1 MTKIKVSFHSGKGF
15 AKHNN
20 HYPTKR
26 DKGNINRSLTAQNV
40 TWTCYKGVTDVVEA
54 EKKLYEEMFME
65 ELNIQNKK
73 YRKKGNY
80 GRIRTMDEWMKAERH
95 RPTENIFQI
104 GNMDCYIDPA
114 DLWNCYVKFASWRK
128 NTFKDNLILISSVMH
143 VDEATPHIHE
153 RYVLYYTDDQG
164 IKHTGMKKSLEQA
177 GVDLPDPSQPESREN
192 YRKITFD
199 AMCREK
205 WQDIVEDVLQ
215 NYKDLELD
223 RTVDQERKKY
233 RIGHMGVDSWRA
245 CEAAMR
251 RVNNT
256 KAMLKQQ
263 EDDLHA
269 KQKALKEEQEALKLQ
284 AEAIQVAA
292 KQQNANLTDLAEKM
306 QNVEKREMEL
316 QGRERTFK
324 QRVKETVKRRLAAEK
339 KAERIH
345 EELVSYY
352 PAPSYTPSGN
362 D

>member
-1 MTKIKVSFHSGKGF
+1 M
-15 AKHNN
+15 
-20 HYPTKR
+20 
-26 DKGNINRSLTAQNV
+26 
-40 TWTCYKGVTDVVEA
+40 VEA

-95 RPTENIFQI
+95 RPTENILQI